1 MIDRPRAGTTETG
14 LVARGGSGPLA
25 PSTIS
30 QSQHLSRRHSS
41 EHRHPLHHHQHQYS
55 FSPPNRPS
63 RSKFSANGK
72 PRDAAMTTPAL
83 INPLLL
89 TIRFSAS
96 IPDLDLDI
104 PSPRTTT
111 VLSLKHLLRTRLATR
126 NRLRLIYQGRIL
138 PDSSAL
144 SSVLKQPP
152 PPPPPAS
159 SSTAD
164 TKGKGKGKAV
174 EGAPVRIYVNC
185 SIGDELSPREL
196 ADEESSAANPPHQ
209 PDREPPNPAGRAAPR
224 PRGFDRLLQ
233 AGFTSSE
240 VSTLRTQFAS
250 IQTERFTPDSLP
262 SPDSMRRLEDA
273 WIDNN
278 AGELP
283 SAANPLEDEL
293 SNMSTVLDVL
303 IRGMMIG
310 FFFPL
315 GSITWLLR
323 QGLWSEKWQIFVGS
337 GVVLSVTVGIVMG
350 ISGDR

>member
-1 MIDRPRAGTTETG
+1 MN
-14 LVARGGSGPLA
+14 
-25 PSTIS
+25 
-30 QSQHLSRRHSS
+30 
-41 EHRHPLHHHQHQYS
+41 
-55 FSPPNRPS
+55 SPHPS
-63 RSKFSANGK
+63 RTS
-72 PRDAAMTTPAL
+72 T
-83 INPLLL
+83 PLLL
-89 TIRFSAS
+89 TIRFSTS
-96 IPDLDLDI
+96 FPDLHLDI
-104 PSPRTTT
+104 PLPQSTT
-111 VLSLKHLLRTRLATR
+111 VLSLKHLLRTRLSTP

-144 SSVLKQPP
+144 STVLKPPLQPP
-152 PPPPPAS
+152 PKPDA
-159 SSTAD
+159 
-164 TKGKGKGKAV
+164 KGKGKAIDGHV
-174 EGAPVRIYVNC
+174 PLRIYVNC
-185 SIGDELSPREL
+185 SIGDELTPKEI
-196 ADEESSAANPPHQ
+196 ADEQASALNPPEDVA
-209 PDREPPNPAGRAAPR
+209 PTDSSKSVSRMRPR

-240 VSTLRTQFAS
+240 ISTLRTQFAS
-250 IQTERFTPDSLP
+250 IQTERFTPDAMP
-262 SPDSMRRLEDA
+262 SPDSLRRLEDA

-283 SAANPLEDEL
+283 SAASPLEDEL

-350 ISGDR
+350 ISGER

>member
-1 MIDRPRAGTTETG
+1 M
-14 LVARGGSGPLA
+14 
-25 PSTIS
+25 
-30 QSQHLSRRHSS
+30 
-41 EHRHPLHHHQHQYS
+41 
-55 FSPPNRPS
+55 
-63 RSKFSANGK
+63 
-72 PRDAAMTTPAL
+72 AAQPVHTLP
-83 INPLLL
+83 PLLL
-89 TIRFSAS
+89 TIRFSTS
-96 IPDLDLDI
+96 IPDLELDI
-104 PSPRTTT
+104 SSPQTTT
-111 VLSLKHLLRTRLATR
+111 VLSLKHLLRTRLTTR

-144 SSVLKQPP
+144 SSVLKAPLQPP
-152 PPPPPAS
+152 PPPPS
-159 SSTAD
+159 SKPDS
-164 TKGKGKGKAV
+164 KGKAV
-174 EGAPVRIYVNC
+174 DGAVPLRIYVNC
-185 SIGDELSPREL
+185 SIGDELSTSEL
-196 ADEESSAANPPHQ
+196 AAEETAASNPPQ
-209 PDREPPNPAGRAAPR
+209 DAVVEPSNPAARTRPR

-240 VSTLRTQFAS
+240 ISTLRTQFSS
-250 IQTERFTPDSLP
+250 IQTERFTPDAMP

-283 SAANPLEDEL
+283 SAASPLEDEL
-293 SNMSTVLDVL
+293 SNMSMVLDVL

-350 ISGDR
+350 ISGER

>member
-1 MIDRPRAGTTETG
+1 
-14 LVARGGSGPLA
+14 
-25 PSTIS
+25 
-30 QSQHLSRRHSS
+30 
-41 EHRHPLHHHQHQYS
+41 
-55 FSPPNRPS
+55 
-63 RSKFSANGK
+63 
-72 PRDAAMTTPAL
+72 MTTPAR
-83 INPLLL
+83 IRPLLL

-104 PSPRTTT
+104 PSPQTTT
-111 VLSLKHLLRTRLATR
+111 VLSLKHLLRTRLTTR

-144 SSVLKQPP
+144 SSVLKPP
-152 PPPPPAS
+152 PPPPPSSSAS
-159 SSTAD
+159 S
-164 TKGKGKGKAV
+164 KGKGKAV
-174 EGAPVRIYVNC
+174 DGAPVRIYVNC
-185 SIGDELSPREL
+185 SIGDELSAQEL
-196 ADEESSAANPPHQ
+196 AAEEASAANPPQ
-209 PDREPPNPAGRAAPR
+209 EAGPEPPTNPAGRTRPR

-240 VSTLRTQFAS
+240 ISTLRTQFAS
-250 IQTERFTPDSLP
+250 IQTERFTPDSMP

-283 SAANPLEDEL
+283 SAASPLEDEL

-350 ISGDR
+350 ISGER